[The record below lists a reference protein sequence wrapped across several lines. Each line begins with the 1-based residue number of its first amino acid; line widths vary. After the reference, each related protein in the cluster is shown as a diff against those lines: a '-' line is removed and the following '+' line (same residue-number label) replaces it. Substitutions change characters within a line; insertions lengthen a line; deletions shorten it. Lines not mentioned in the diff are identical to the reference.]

1 MLLLYDNMNLLR
13 LKNLYERSYWIYF
26 VNDANVQFSNGS
38 LLWIK
43 NNKINLNIK
52 LIFLQAQHLFN

>member
-13 LKNLYERSYWIYF
+13 LKNLYERSYWLCF
-26 VNDANVQFSNGS
+26 VNDTNVQLSNGS

-43 NNKINLNIK
+43 NNKINLKIK
-52 LIFLQAQHLFN
+52 SIFLQV

>member
-13 LKNLYERSYWIYF
+13 LKNLYERSYWLCF
-26 VNDANVQFSNGS
+26 VNDTNVQLSNGS

-43 NNKINLNIK
+43 NNKINLKIK
-52 LIFLQAQHLFN
+52 TIFLQV